1 MTTVRL
7 TRSLLNRVLGGVC
20 GGIGGYLG
28 ISAWWV
34 RITFIALALTT
45 FPFAVFTYIL
55 LWFVMPGQSL
65 ADVPPVPGLGGSGAA
80 RYARPESML
89 ILGAGAILVGILVLA
104 QSTNVPQ
111 SDLLAPAT
119 LLLIGLALLV
129 KQLRGRP

>member
-34 RITFIALALTT
+34 RITFIALSLTT

-55 LWFVMPGQSL
+55 LWFVMPGQAL
-65 ADVPPVPGLGGSGAA
+65 AAVPPGPGLGEASVP
-80 RYARPESML
+80 RFARPESML
-89 ILGAGAILVGILVLA
+89 ILGASAILVGILVLA

-111 SDLLAPAT
+111 SDLLAPVT